1 MVTQPNVDFGK
12 AAADY
17 ARHRQGFPP
26 QLFDRL
32 GALGIGL
39 PGQRVLDLGTG
50 TGLLARDFARR
61 GCWVTG
67 LDPSEA
73 MIVEARRA
81 DQAAGPSVDYI
92 VGRAEAT
99 GLPGAAY
106 DVVSAG
112 TCWHWFDRRVAA
124 REARRLLQPA
134 GRLVLAHL
142 DWQFLPGN
150 VVDATQ
156 AVIDKFAPP
165 IVDQPGTFEYP
176 SWLDELVAAGFDR
189 HEAFGF
195 ATSLRY
201 SHAAWRGRIR
211 ASARVAPAMDPAALA
226 GFDAELARVLGERF
240 PAEPLQVD
248 HRVFAV
254 IAWTAGRDS
263 SESCA

>member
-1 MVTQPNVDFGK
+1 VVAQPDVDFGK

-17 ARHRQGFPP
+17 ARHRQGFPSL
-26 QLFDRL
+26 LFERL
-32 GALGIGL
+32 ASLGIGL
-39 PGQRVLDLGTG
+39 PGQQVLDLGTG

-61 GCWVTG
+61 GCQVAG

-73 MIVEARRA
+73 MMAEARRA
-81 DQAAGPSVDYI
+81 DQAAGLSVDYI
-92 VGRAEAT
+92 AGRAEET

-142 DWQFLPGN
+142 DWQCLPGN

-156 AVIDKFAPP
+156 AVIDRFAPP
-165 IVDQPGTFEYP
+165 IVDQPGTFQYS
-176 SWLDELVAAGFDR
+176 SWLDDLVAGGFDR

-195 ATSLRY
+195 ATSLHY

-226 GFDAELARVLGERF
+226 GFDAELVRVLAERF
-240 PAEPLQVD
+240 SAEPLQVD
-248 HRVFAV
+248 HRVFVV

-263 SESCA
+263 SESHA